1 MGVLIMKKKLMIKK
15 KLEVKKSIYFAILS
29 IVLFLTMTACGPSS
43 KEDSI
48 SISGSSALLPLADN
62 AAKDYMAKN
71 PGSKISVQA
80 GGSGQ
85 GLTQV
90 YQGAVNI
97 GNSDVYAEEKL
108 KPEEAKEL
116 KDHVVCVVGIAVV
129 VNPNVKVD
137 NLTSQ
142 QLIDIFT
149 GKITNWKDV
158 GGDDMKITLINRPS
172 NSGTRA
178 TFKKYALKGA
188 DEAEGM
194 ALKEDQSGTVKQTV
208 SQTEGA
214 ISYLAF
220 SYLDEKTKPLKI
232 DGIEP
237 TSENVSNG
245 TYPVWAY
252 EHMYTKGEATGLTK
266 SFIDYILSEEV
277 QDNLVT
283 KLKFIP
289 IKDMKVKR

>member
-1 MGVLIMKKKLMIKK
+1 MKRKTCFKNASLLTVL
-15 KLEVKKSIYFAILS
+15 AILLS
-29 IVLFLTMTACGPSS
+29 LALSACGSS
-43 KEDSI
+43 DGESI
-48 SISGSSALLPLADN
+48 SLSGSSALLPLADN
-62 AAKDYMAKN
+62 AAKEYMAKN
-71 PGSKISVQA
+71 SGSKISVQA

-116 KDHVVCVVGIAVV
+116 NDHTVCVVGIAAV

-137 NLTSQ
+137 NVTSQ

-149 GKITNWKDV
+149 GKITNWKEV
-158 GGDDMKITLINRPS
+158 GGDDMKIVLINRPS

-178 TFKKYALKGA
+178 TFKKYALNNA
-188 DEAEGM
+188 EEAEGT

-208 SQTEGA
+208 SQTEGS

-220 SYLDEKTKPLKI
+220 SYLDDKTKALKLN
-232 DGIEP
+232 GVEP
-237 TSENVSNG
+237 TGENVANG
-245 TYPVWAY
+245 SYPVWAY
-252 EHMYTKGEATGLTK
+252 EHMYTKGEPTGLTK
-266 SFIDYILSEEV
+266 SFIDYVLSDEV
-277 QDNLVT
+277 QTNIVP

>member
-1 MGVLIMKKKLMIKK
+1 MKKNLLIKSTI
-15 KLEVKKSIYFAILS
+15 LFAALS
-29 IVLFLTMTACGPSS
+29 IVLLLTLTACGPSS

-62 AAKDYMAKN
+62 AAKEYMGKN
-71 PGSKISVQA
+71 AGSKISVQA

-116 KDHVVCVVGIAVV
+116 KDHIVFAVGIAAV

-137 NLTSQ
+137 NLTSR

-158 GGDDMKITLINRPS
+158 GGDDMKITIINRPS

-178 TFKKYALKGA
+178 TFKKYALMGA

-208 SQTEGA
+208 SQTEGS

-232 DGIEP
+232 DGVAP
-237 TSENVSNG
+237 TSENVANG
-245 TYPVWAY
+245 TYTVWAY
-252 EHMYTKGEATGLTK
+252 EHMYTKGEATGLAK
-266 SFIDYILSEEV
+266 SFIDYVLSDEV
-277 QDNLVT
+277 QNDLVT

-289 IKDMKVKR
+289 IKDMKVNR

>member
-1 MGVLIMKKKLMIKK
+1 MRR
-15 KLEVKKSIYFAILS
+15 
-29 IVLFLTMTACGPSS
+29 
-43 KEDSI
+43 
-48 SISGSSALLPLADN
+48 
-62 AAKDYMAKN
+62 
-71 PGSKISVQA
+71 
-80 GGSGQ
+80 
-85 GLTQV
+85 
-90 YQGAVNI
+90 
-97 GNSDVYAEEKL
+97 KL

>member
-1 MGVLIMKKKLMIKK
+1 MKKSTWFKKTSLIVLM
-15 KLEVKKSIYFAILS
+15 VSILS
-29 IVLFLTMTACGPSS
+29 IMLSACGSS
-43 KEDSI
+43 NGGVI

-62 AAKDYMAKN
+62 AAKEYMAKN
-71 PGSKISVQA
+71 SGSKITVNA

-116 KDHVVCVVGIAVV
+116 NDHIVCVVGIAAV

-137 NLTSQ
+137 NITSQ

-158 GGDDMKITLINRPS
+158 GGEDKKIVLINRPS

-178 TFKKYALKGA
+178 TFKKYALNGA
-188 DEAEGM
+188 EEAEGT

-208 SQTEGA
+208 SQTDGS

-220 SYLDEKTKPLKI
+220 SYLDDKTKALKLN
-232 DGIEP
+232 GVEP
-237 TSENVSNG
+237 TSENVASG
-245 TYPVWAY
+245 SYPVWAY
-252 EHMYTKGEATGLTK
+252 EHMYTKGEPTGLAK
-266 SFIDYILSEEV
+266 SFIDYMLSDDV
-277 QDNLVT
+277 QTNIVP